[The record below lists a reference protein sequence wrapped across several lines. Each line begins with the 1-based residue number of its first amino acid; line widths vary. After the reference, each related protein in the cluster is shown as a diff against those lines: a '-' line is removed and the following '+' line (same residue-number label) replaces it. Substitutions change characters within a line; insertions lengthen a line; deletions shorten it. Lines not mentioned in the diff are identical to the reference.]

1 MSALALLVYAAVALA
16 RMGFPFELEWIEGGS
31 LSMVHRVAEG
41 QPLYAAP
48 SLEYVPFNYPPLYY
62 WAGGALVRI
71 FGDSFAP
78 LRALSFAGSL
88 ACGALLFVLVH
99 GMTRRLTSGVLAAGL
114 FFATFRLAGAWFD
127 LARTDSL
134 HLAFVL
140 AAMAVLLF
148 DRSPR
153 RGPLAAA
160 LLGVLGVLTKQ
171 SALVA
176 LLPVAAWLIVV
187 ERNRGLWFAGAF
199 GAGLLGAVG
208 WLDAASDGWFRY
220 YVFELAGRYSMDPL
234 LAGRFWREDF
244 FGPLAVCV
252 LAGLWAWAFP
262 AQRGDRAGAAW
273 AMIAG
278 LVLASWTVRAY
289 PATYDNVLMP
299 ACAAAA
305 WLLGLGWDAVMDR
318 AERMEPPARARL
330 GRLATAVVLLQF
342 VALLYDPFQQV
353 PPAADRAEGEALLD
367 NIARTDG
374 DVLMP
379 CHSYLVRRAGKG
391 DHFHE
396 MSFMAVAK
404 SGDDTTATRLRE
416 QLRLAIAERR
426 WDWVILDTRDWLFDQ
441 IDDAYEPRY
450 DPFRSDSAFW
460 PVTGMRRRPEA
471 VFVPRDT
478 VRNAGMEEPS
488 RPNAS
493 VPPIQ
498 VTSHHEA
505 GSGTRQP
512 QDRSPR
518 ASARRPSARGTR
530 AQPAPALRA
539 KLLSSTR
546 SRPRHCV
553 LLPLGSRDGAGRGR
567 CPRRPAPGV
576 PPPAAPVVSRRP
588 PAPRA
593 RGRGPGLRV
602 SASCEWR
609 SPVPARVSRA

>member
-1 MSALALLVYAAVALA
+1 MGPSRPGSPPPHRVAPAPAWPVLAVSAAALLVYAAVALA

-41 QPLYAAP
+41 RPLYVAP
-48 SLEYVPFNYPPLYY
+48 SLAYVPFNYPPLYY
-62 WAGGALVRI
+62 WVGAALVSL

-88 ACGALLFVLVH
+88 ACGALLFVLVL
-99 GMTRRLTSGVLAAGL
+99 GMTHRRTAAVLAAGL
-114 FFATFRLAGAWFD
+114 FFATFRLSGAWFD

-160 LLGVLGVLTKQ
+160 ALGVLGVLTKQ

-176 LLPVAAWLIVV
+176 LLPAAIWLLAVQ
-187 ERNRGLWFAGAF
+187 RRRGLWFAGAF
-199 GAGLLGAVG
+199 AAGLAGAVAA
-208 WLDAASDGWFRY
+208 LDATSDGWFRY

-244 FGPLAVCV
+244 FRPLAVCV

-262 AQRGDRAGAAW
+262 PERAERRGLAW

-305 WLLGLGWDAVMDR
+305 WLLGLGWDVVLFR
-318 AERMEPPARARL
+318 AERMTAPAGARL
-330 GRLATAVVLLQF
+330 GRLATLVVLLQF
-342 VALLYDPFQQV
+342 TALLYDPFRQI
-353 PPAADRAEGEALLD
+353 PPATDRAEGEALLE
-367 NIARTDG
+367 NIARTRG
-374 DVLMP
+374 EVLVP
-379 CHSYLVRRAGKG
+379 CHSYLTRRAGKG
-391 DHFHE
+391 EHFHE

-404 SGDDTTATRLRE
+404 SGDDTTAVRLRE
-416 QLRLAIAERR
+416 QLRLAIAETR

-441 IDDAYEPRY
+441 IDGAYEPRY

-478 VRNAGMEEPS
+478 V
-488 RPNAS
+488 
-493 VPPIQ
+493 
-498 VTSHHEA
+498 
-505 GSGTRQP
+505 
-512 QDRSPR
+512 
-518 ASARRPSARGTR
+518 ASAGAVTPNRPRT
-530 AQPAPALRA
+530 PAPAPQTMSPHVAGTSDEAAAALPVNRRTPPRGARNESAARTRA
-539 KLLSSTR
+539 SSET
-546 SRPRHCV
+546 
-553 LLPLGSRDGAGRGR
+553 
-567 CPRRPAPGV
+567 
-576 PPPAAPVVSRRP
+576 
-588 PAPRA
+588 
-593 RGRGPGLRV
+593 
-602 SASCEWR
+602 
-609 SPVPARVSRA
+609 SPSESQ